1 MSHAVFHLKY
11 VFTKMKLKHQPRLV
25 NSFWFKSLNS
35 RYRIIFQ
42 YFSSTN
48 NETQAV

>member
-1 MSHAVFHLKY
+1 MSHVVFHLKC

-48 NETQAV
+48 KETQTV